1 VNIPGVSLG
10 VAEQP
15 TFLKNID
22 LPGDK
27 MYFEDFVLRFIVDE
41 DLENYMQIQNWMRG
55 LGFPESVKEI
65 RKLQRTNKQQEPQS
79 KSMDVYSDGTL
90 QALNSNQRVQF
101 QVIFTD
107 MFPVQLTELQ
117 FDATNPDTEYFT
129 AEAVFKYAIY
139 NVTDATG
146 NRL

>member
-55 LGFPESVKEI
+55 LGFPESVKEMQ
-65 RKLQRTNKQQEPQS
+65 KLQRTNKQQEPQS
-79 KSMDVYSDGTL
+79 KAMDVYSDGTL

-101 QVIFTD
+101 QVIFND

-129 AEAVFKYAIY
+129 AEEVFKYAIY

-146 NRL
+146 GRL

>member
-1 VNIPGVSLG
+1 MNIPGVTLG

-22 LPGDK
+22 LPGDR

-65 RKLQRTNKQQEPQS
+65 QKLQQTNKQQEPQS
-79 KSMDVYSDGTL
+79 KSMDIYSDGTV

-101 QVIFTD
+101 QVIFND

>member
-1 VNIPGVSLG
+1 
-10 VAEQP
+10 
-15 TFLKNID
+15 
-22 LPGDK
+22 

-65 RKLQRTNKQQEPQS
+65 RKLQQTNKQNEPQS
-79 KSMDVYSDGTL
+79 KSMDIYSDGTL

-101 QVIFTD
+101 QVIFSD

-139 NVTDATG
+139 NVTDDVG
-146 NRL
+146 KRL

>member
-55 LGFPESVKEI
+55 LGFPESLKEVQ
-65 RKLQRTNKQQEPQS
+65 KLQRTNKQNEPQS
-79 KSMDVYSDGTL
+79 KSMDIYSDGTV

-101 QVIFTD
+101 QVIFND

-139 NVTDATG
+139 NVTDDVG

>member
-65 RKLQRTNKQQEPQS
+65 QKLQRTNKQNEPQS

-101 QVIFTD
+101 QVIFSD

-139 NVTDATG
+139 NVTDDVG

>member
-1 VNIPGVSLG
+1 
-10 VAEQP
+10 
-15 TFLKNID
+15 
-22 LPGDK
+22 
-27 MYFEDFVLRFIVDE
+27 M
-41 DLENYMQIQNWMRG
+41 ENLSCPPSSN
-55 LGFPESVKEI
+55 
-65 RKLQRTNKQQEPQS
+65 
-79 KSMDVYSDGTL
+79 SDGTL

-101 QVIFTD
+101 QVIFND

>member
-1 VNIPGVSLG
+1 
-10 VAEQP
+10 
-15 TFLKNID
+15 
-22 LPGDK
+22 
-27 MYFEDFVLRFIVDE
+27 
-41 DLENYMQIQNWMRG
+41 
-55 LGFPESVKEI
+55 
-65 RKLQRTNKQQEPQS
+65 
-79 KSMDVYSDGTL
+79 MDIYSDGTV

-101 QVIFTD
+101 QVIFND

>member
-1 VNIPGVSLG
+1 MLSI
-10 VAEQP
+10 
-15 TFLKNID
+15 
-22 LPGDK
+22 
-27 MYFEDFVLRFIVDE
+27 DFVLRFIVDE

-55 LGFPESVKEI
+55 LGFPESLKEVQ
-65 RKLQRTNKQQEPQS
+65 KLQRTNKQNEPQS
-79 KSMDVYSDGTL
+79 KSMDIYSDGTV

-101 QVIFTD
+101 QVIFND

-139 NVTDATG
+139 NVTDDVG

>member
-65 RKLQRTNKQQEPQS
+65 KKLQRTNKQQEPQS
-79 KSMDVYSDGTL
+79 KSMDIYSDGTL

-101 QVIFTD
+101 QVIFND

-139 NVTDATG
+139 NVTDDVG

>member
-79 KSMDVYSDGTL
+79 KSMDIYSDGTL

-101 QVIFTD
+101 QVIFKD

-139 NVTDATG
+139 NVTDDVG

>member
-1 VNIPGVSLG
+1 MNIPGVSLG

-65 RKLQRTNKQQEPQS
+65 QKLQRTNKQNEPQS

-101 QVIFTD
+101 QVIFSD

-139 NVTDATG
+139 NVTDDVG